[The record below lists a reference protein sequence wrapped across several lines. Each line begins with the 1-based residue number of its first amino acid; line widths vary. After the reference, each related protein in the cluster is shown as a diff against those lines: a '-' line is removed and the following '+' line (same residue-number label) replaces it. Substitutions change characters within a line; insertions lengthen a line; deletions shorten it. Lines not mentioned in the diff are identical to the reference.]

1 MRSVYRE
8 FVVCALWL
16 SKKLREID
24 MRFVALILSG
34 FILASSVAVAQSLEI
49 KQAKQIVH
57 MQERLGLTQDQID
70 KIYELDGQGA
80 TVEDIRSVLTQ
91 DQIVILQE
99 KRKKQKQAKKKRR
112 DRLAA
117 MQKEVGLSDSQME
130 EIRQINA
137 RPGRQDE
144 ILALLTDEQKD
155 RMKQFRK
162 EYKSEKGGRGNCI
175 PGLIVALELTPE
187 QIEKI
192 RISVEQGKGREEL
205 LAIIESK

>member
-1 MRSVYRE
+1 
-8 FVVCALWL
+8 
-16 SKKLREID
+16 

-144 ILALLTDEQKD
+144 ILALLTNEQKD
-155 RMKQFRK
+155 KMKQFRK
-162 EYKSEKGGRGNCI
+162 EYKSEKESRGNCI
-175 PGLIVALELTPE
+175 PGLIAALELTPE
-187 QIEKI
+187 QTEKI
-192 RISVEQGKGREEL
+192 RISLEQGKGREAL